1 MPTAPASRFLPTLPS
16 QLTRWDLFCRVIDNH
31 GDVGVAWRLAR
42 ALARRGA
49 QVRLWLD
56 DASALAWMAPQTQ
69 AAGEPG
75 IEVLAWTEPAPDLE
89 PGDVVVETF
98 GCDPPPAFVA
108 RMAARAANGR
118 PAPVWINLEYLSAEA
133 YVERSHGLASP
144 QWSGPGRG
152 LSKWFFYPGFTPR
165 TGGLMHH
172 DIACGEV
179 DLQRRW
185 LQQQGWV
192 QPGEWALLMF
202 CYDGAP
208 LAPLLQRLAAQA
220 ANNGQALRLLACPG
234 GAQRTLAGLD
244 LPASTRITALPWLTQ
259 PDFDRA
265 LAGSDAALV
274 RGEDSFVRAQ
284 LQVHGPVLWQI
295 YAQHDG
301 AHAAKLQ
308 AWLQRLLY
316 SAEPGLAAGIAQAQ
330 RAVNG
335 LGDWPEALPSP
346 SGWAAL
352 QAGWRAS
359 LLAQPD
365 LVDQLCR
372 FVIGKTLE

>member
-1 MPTAPASRFLPTLPS
+1 MPAPASPTLP
-16 QLTRWDLFCRVIDNH
+16 TRWDLFCRVIDNH
-31 GDVGVAWRLAR
+31 GDLGVAWRLAR

-49 QVRLWLD
+49 ATRLWVD
-56 DASALAWMAPQTQ
+56 DSSALAWMAPQG
-69 AAGEPG
+69 AAGV
-75 IEVLAWTEPAPDLE
+75 EVLAWTASPPDLE

-98 GCDPPPAFVA
+98 GCDPPPQFVA
-108 RMAARAANGR
+108 RMAARRAAGQSQ
-118 PAPVWINLEYLSAEA
+118 PVWINLEYLSAEA

-144 QWSGPGRG
+144 QCSGPGQG

-165 TGGLMHH
+165 TGGLMHADVPAGDAAQH
-172 DIACGEV
+172 RA
-179 DLQRRW
+179 W

-192 QPGEWALLMF
+192 QPGERLALLF

-208 LAPLLQRLAAQA
+208 LAPLLQRLASQA
-220 ANNGQALRLLACPG
+220 LTDGQPLRLLACPG

-244 LPASTRITALPWLTQ
+244 LPEQLRTTTLPWLTQ

-265 LAGSDAALV
+265 LAGCDAALV

-284 LQVHGPVLWQI
+284 LLVAGPVLWQI
-295 YAQHDG
+295 YPQHDG

-308 AWLQRLLY
+308 AWLRLLLAG
-316 SAEPGLAAGIAQAQ
+316 AEPGLAAGIAQAQ
-330 RAVNG
+330 QAVNG
-335 LGDWPEALPSP
+335 LGDWPEALPLHP
-346 SGWAAL
+346 DGWAGWAAL
-352 QAGWRAS
+352 QGRWRAS

-372 FVIGKTLE
+372 FVTGKTLE